1 MFFFVKRTTF
11 HVILTYAFI
20 GKKFSTC
27 TLSFEKLSM
36 RLIIKNRPYYR
47 SLSVGGSILL
57 TWSSVSTVCWGER
70 TGRPGTPPTPPH
82 PEGWSVYWPG
92 QRYLVTAPTSV
103 IQSHGTVLVWGWVVG
118 GVYRHY
124 YTHVY
129 DHNLSCLIL
138 WQTISNA
145 DEVLCPY
152 I

>member
-1 MFFFVKRTTF
+1 MHVIFFQRTTF
-11 HVILTYAFI
+11 HVILMDAFI
-20 GKKFSTC
+20 GKKNYNMYIVFWKDI
-27 TLSFEKLSM
+27 FEIDNQ
-36 RLIIKNRPYYR
+36 RDGPYYWP
-47 SLSVGGSILL
+47 LSDGIWL
-57 TWSSVSTVCWGER
+57 TWSSVSTACWGVR
-70 TGRPGTPPTPPH
+70 IGPQGTPRTPPH

-129 DHNLSCLIL
+129 VHNLSCLIL